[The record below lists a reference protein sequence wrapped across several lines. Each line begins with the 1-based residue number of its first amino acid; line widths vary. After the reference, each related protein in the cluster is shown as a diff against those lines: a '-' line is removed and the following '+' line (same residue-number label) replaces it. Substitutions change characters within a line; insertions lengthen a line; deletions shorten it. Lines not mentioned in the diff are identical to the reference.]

1 MTTAVKNVLRL
12 AEQER
17 RLANEVLRQ
26 RGIDNPTLEQLE
38 AACEVAGATIGG
50 DTDRAAEIT
59 VGGYGYSREEL
70 RRTSIAA
77 TQERDRKAGNAH
89 GLGTVDGVE
98 YDVDAD
104 SAALDTKTLLSCSAA
119 TARAPGASRSTSPP
133 PCGPRRSSAS
143 TPAAG
148 GPSRKLRP
156 QIGRLRDEPGTRR
169 SSRYLPRRRGPKAR
183 SALPPGAVELFPRS
197 LSFPD
202 RGNLDRQNA
211 RPRWRKAFDPRPG
224 GERLERRVHR
234 VATPCLGRE

>member
-26 RGIDNPTLEQLE
+26 RGIDNPTLERLE

-98 YDVDAD
+98 YNVNANW
-104 SAALDTKTLLSCSAA
+104 
-119 TARAPGASRSTSPP
+119 PRSTR
-133 PCGPRRSSAS
+133 RRSKLLRRDGKGTWSEQEYFAAAV
-143 TPAAG
+143 PAAEILG
-148 GPSRKLRP
+148 IDRSR
-156 QIGRLRDEPGTRR
+156 GRAE
-169 SSRYLPRRRGPKAR
+169 
-183 SALPPGAVELFPRS
+183 
-197 LSFPD
+197 
-202 RGNLDRQNA
+202 
-211 RPRWRKAFDPRPG
+211 
-224 GERLERRVHR
+224 
-234 VATPCLGRE
+234 